1 MILDLR
7 ANHAGVELPQ
17 EPNSFHRRAHKQAN
31 IPSYSLTEIQAFIEL
46 KLPKIKTKRE
56 KAETDRVLMRQLL
69 ANIDR
74 NRIKIRKELLE
85 QADLPHSRRLAIS
98 SIKDRIDEQARDL
111 EQEEARLK
119 DLCDMYRRKEDKL
132 RVIKHK
138 SDLMEKSQSNAN
150 ERDGLLREMQNDYH
164 KYLETY

>member
-1 MILDLR
+1 
-7 ANHAGVELPQ
+7 
-17 EPNSFHRRAHKQAN
+17 
-31 IPSYSLTEIQAFIEL
+31 
-46 KLPKIKTKRE
+46 
-56 KAETDRVLMRQLL
+56 MRQLL